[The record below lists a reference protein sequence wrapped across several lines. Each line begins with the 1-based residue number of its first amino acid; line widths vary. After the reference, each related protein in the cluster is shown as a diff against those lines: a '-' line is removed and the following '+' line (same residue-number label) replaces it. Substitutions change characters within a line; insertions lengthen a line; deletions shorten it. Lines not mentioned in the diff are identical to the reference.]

1 MAAPALKLIIVLCIC
16 LYLVLIA
23 FMYFQQRK
31 LQYFPNRIEIT
42 PQQVGLI
49 DVQRVVLQTPDGE
62 KILAWYHL
70 APKNRPTLLYFH
82 GNAGGLSGRADK
94 LRFYQ
99 SNGFGFLAVSY
110 RGYEGSTGSPT
121 ESGFLIDAKSS
132 YDWLISQNV
141 RHEKIG
147 ILGESIGTGVA
158 VQLASQ
164 NPVQALALEAP
175 YFNAVDVGAK
185 IYWYL
190 PVRLLMKYQF
200 RSSEYIAN
208 FHGPLL
214 IMHGKEDQII
224 PCEQGQ
230 KLFERANQ
238 PKQLITVNGKGH
250 EMIFDPETWAAE
262 ITFFNANIPAAQ

>member
-1 MAAPALKLIIVLCIC
+1 MAAQTLELIIVLCIC

-31 LQYFPNRIEIT
+31 LQYFPNKIEIT
-42 PQQVGLI
+42 LEEAGLI
-49 DVQRVVLQTPDGE
+49 DVQRLILQTPDRE
-62 KILAWYHL
+62 KILAWYHP

-82 GNAGGLSGRADK
+82 GNAGGLSDRTDK

-99 SNGFGFLAVSY
+99 SNNLGFLAVSY
-110 RGYEGSTGSPT
+110 RGFEGSTGMPS
-121 ESGFLIDAKSS
+121 ESGLLIDAKTS

-141 RHEKIG
+141 QHEKI
-147 ILGESIGTGVA
+147 IVVGESIGTGIA

-164 NPVQALALEAP
+164 KPIQALALEAP
-175 YFNAVDVGAK
+175 YFNAVDVGAR

-190 PVRLLMKYQF
+190 PVRLLMKDQF

-208 FHGPLL
+208 YHGPLL
-214 IMHGKEDQII
+214 IIHGTEDQII
-224 PCEQGQ
+224 PFEQGQ
-230 KLFERANQ
+230 KLFDRANQ

-250 EMIFDPETWAAE
+250 EMIFDPQTWAAE
-262 ITFFNANIPAAQ
+262 IPFFNVNNPAAQ